1 MAMTDEEL
9 KLQMNIL
16 ASKISDNP
24 NMTYKTNAVLNK
36 GLNPDYFS
44 GNYTK
49 VVNALN
55 QLAANIE
62 IATNNAFDV
71 AQKVNDL
78 LIDTSNVD
86 NLALWEQLKTIMG
99 RPTIVQGLLDLYGG
113 TQISKVLNISESDIG
128 KVLSVDKNDDGDL
141 IVKAIEQAAAGE
153 IDPPS
158 LETLDYTNRFV
169 NEITNAKEALDYAI
183 NAIANGEW
191 QGSGGLGG
199 GTLIGEITW
208 DMIDD
213 RPTIIADGLMLTSSR
228 LELMDG
234 ERTVSSVELT
244 SDSDIE
250 EIMDNINL
258 E

>member
-24 NMTYKTNAVLNK
+24 NMTYKTNTVLNK

-86 NLALWEQLKTIMG
+86 NLALWEQLKTIM
-99 RPTIVQGLLDLYGG
+99 
-113 TQISKVLNISESDIG
+113 
-128 KVLSVDKNDDGDL
+128 
-141 IVKAIEQAAAGE
+141 
-153 IDPPS
+153 
-158 LETLDYTNRFV
+158 TLR
-169 NEITNAKEALDYAI
+169 IHH
-183 NAIANGEW
+183 
-191 QGSGGLGG
+191 S
-199 GTLIGEITW
+199 
-208 DMIDD
+208 
-213 RPTIIADGLMLTSSR
+213 
-228 LELMDG
+228 
-234 ERTVSSVELT
+234 
-244 SDSDIE
+244 
-250 EIMDNINL
+250 
-258 E
+258 